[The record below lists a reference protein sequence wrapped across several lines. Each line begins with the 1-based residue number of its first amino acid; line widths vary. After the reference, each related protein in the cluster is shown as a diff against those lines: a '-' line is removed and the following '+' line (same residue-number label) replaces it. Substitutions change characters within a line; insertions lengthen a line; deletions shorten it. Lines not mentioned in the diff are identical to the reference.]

1 MSLAR
6 KALLRMSRSRWL
18 ATQMSRR
25 AFARRAVRRFMP
37 GEDVGAALEA
47 AGQLAGRGLGTL
59 VTQLG
64 ENLTSLDEA
73 AAVRDHY
80 LGLCDRIQA
89 LGLSAQPSV
98 KLTQLGLDLSV
109 PACREHL
116 MALAAKAEATGTF
129 LWVDM
134 EDSSYV
140 DRTLEI
146 FRRLRERHEKV
157 GLCLQAYL
165 HRTPADL
172 DALLPLAPAI
182 RLVKGAYAES
192 PAVAIAAKRDVDRAY
207 ARLGERLLEAAA
219 LGQAFPVFGTHDL
232 AILTGLTAQARRLDV
247 ADGLWEIA
255 MLYGIRSAEQE
266 RLAGEG
272 RRVRTLI
279 SYGEHWFPWY
289 VRRLAERPA
298 NAWFVARSLFSR

>member
-182 RLVKGAYAES
+182 RLVKGAYAEP